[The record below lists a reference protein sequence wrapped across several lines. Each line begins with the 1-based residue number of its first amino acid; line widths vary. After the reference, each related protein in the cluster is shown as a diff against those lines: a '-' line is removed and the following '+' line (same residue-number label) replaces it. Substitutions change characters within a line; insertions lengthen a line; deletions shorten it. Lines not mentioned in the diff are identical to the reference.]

1 MGSLMA
7 GWDSPVSASKSGCQL
22 NVFRATIQRNR
33 SLTKEEIEAYWKSKK
48 KTEEDHLKAIY
59 SPSDSSNQLEIPS
72 QGYGRSIMRSSSMP
86 SPHTEQGFLHIDAE
100 TSLEDIVKKNGW
112 WTRSNWAFL
121 NEPSVLDGPT
131 NSYTSQFHIA
141 NLAAS
146 KLNKDRGISA

>member
-7 GWDSPVSASKSGCQL
+7 GWDSPVSASKS
-22 NVFRATIQRNR
+22 ATIQRNR

-59 SPSDSSNQLEIPS
+59 SPSDSSNQLD
-72 QGYGRSIMRSSSMP
+72 YGRSIMRSSSMP
-86 SPHTEQGFLHIDAE
+86 SPHTEQGFLHMDAE

-131 NSYTSQFHIA
+131 NSYTSQFDIA

>member
-1 MGSLMA
+1 
-7 GWDSPVSASKSGCQL
+7 
-22 NVFRATIQRNR
+22 
-33 SLTKEEIEAYWKSKK
+33 
-48 KTEEDHLKAIY
+48 
-59 SPSDSSNQLEIPS
+59 
-72 QGYGRSIMRSSSMP
+72 MRSSSMP
-86 SPHTEQGFLHIDAE
+86 SPHTEQGFLHMDAE

-146 KLNKDRGISA
+146 KLNEDRGISA

>member
-7 GWDSPVSASKSGCQL
+7 GWDSPVSASKS
-22 NVFRATIQRNR
+22 ATIQRNR
-33 SLTKEEIEAYWKSKK
+33 SLTKEEIEAYWKYKK

-59 SPSDSSNQLEIPS
+59 SPSDSSNQLD
-72 QGYGRSIMRSSSMP
+72 YGRSIMRSSSMP
-86 SPHTEQGFLHIDAE
+86 LPHTEQGFLHMDAE

>member
-7 GWDSPVSASKSGCQL
+7 GWDSPVSASKS
-22 NVFRATIQRNR
+22 ATIQRNR

-72 QGYGRSIMRSSSMP
+72 QDYGRSIMRSSSMP
-86 SPHTEQGFLHIDAE
+86 SPHTEQGFLHMDAE

-112 WTRSNWAFL
+112 
-121 NEPSVLDGPT
+121 
-131 NSYTSQFHIA
+131 
-141 NLAAS
+141 
-146 KLNKDRGISA
+146 